1 MNHSRLLF
9 LLILLLAGCRPK
21 EPTYPPT
28 VFEGKPEVPASIL
41 REHAYLLQKIDEIAR
56 LQDSTGIKAKE
67 ISSLMK
73 NHFQEE
79 EDFVFPPLGLLP
91 SLSEGTLPA
100 QTPDVIMLIERF
112 ESESA
117 HMSAEHQ
124 LIKALMDELL
134 RSAMKEAH
142 PEVRVLADA
151 LHKHAAIEEEVLFPT
166 VVLIG
171 AYLSTVD
178 SP

>member
-1 MNHSRLLF
+1 MPS
-9 LLILLLAGCRPK
+9 
-21 EPTYPPT
+21 
-28 VFEGKPEVPASIL
+28 SIL
-41 REHAYLLQKIDEIAR
+41 REHESLLQKIDEIAR

-67 ISSLMK
+67 LSGLMK

-79 EDFVFPPLGLLP
+79 EDFVFPSLGLLP
-91 SLSEGTLPA
+91 SLAEGTLPA
-100 QTPDVIMLIERF
+100 QIPDIIMMIERF
-112 ESESA
+112 EDESA

-134 RSAMKEAH
+134 RLATKEAH
-142 PEVRVLADA
+142 PEVRVLAEA
-151 LHKHAAIEEEVLFPT
+151 LHKHALIEEEVLFPT

-178 SP
+178 SR